1 MHKHMP
7 PATSDRVKTADEIT
21 TFTKSDFQ
29 IDTIKRT
36 LGGNTGTDEEVQID
50 ISTEKRQLIFA
61 ELSFDC
67 KQLLLNKTLKSSEM
81 EPQKLINLFK

>member
-7 PATSDRVKTADEIT
+7 PATSDRVKTADETT
-21 TFTKSDFQ
+21 TFKKSDFQ
-29 IDTIKRT
+29 IDTIKQT
-36 LGGNTGTDEEVQID
+36 LGGNAGIDEEVQVD
-50 ISTEKRQLIFA
+50 IPTEKRQLIFA
-61 ELSFDC
+61 ELRFDC